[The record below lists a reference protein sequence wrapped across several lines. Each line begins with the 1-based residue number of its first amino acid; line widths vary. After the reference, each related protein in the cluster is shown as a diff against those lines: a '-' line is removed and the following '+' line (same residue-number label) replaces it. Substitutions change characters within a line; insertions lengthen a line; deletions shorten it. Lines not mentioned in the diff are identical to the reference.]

1 MKRLTANIQGRVQGV
16 SYRYYTQR
24 TAQRL
29 GLKGWVRNEHDGSVA
44 VVAEGAE
51 TALKQLLEFLRNG
64 SPAAQVHSVKFDWQ
78 DANNEFDRFEIRT
91 WDWGGR

>member
-24 TAQRL
+24 TALRL
-29 GLKGWVRNEHDGSVA
+29 GLMGWVRNEHDGSVS

-51 TALKQLLEFLRNG
+51 TALRQLLEFLKNG

-78 DANNEFDRFEIRT
+78 GASYEFDQFEIRT
-91 WDWGGR
+91 